1 MRKVKNNIHTN
12 NPAVMFAQGLE
23 SLISDPL
30 YSPSKCDQ
38 QELGQMRRSAN
49 KPESGGNLFNAL
61 LRQFA
66 NY

>member
-1 MRKVKNNIHTN
+1 MRKVKNNIRST

-30 YSPSKCDQ
+30 YRPSSHDQ
-38 QELGQMRRSAN
+38 QDLGEMRRAAG
-49 KPESGGNLFNAL
+49 KPDSHGNLFNAL

-66 NY
+66 RF

>member
-1 MRKVKNNIHTN
+1 MRKVKHNISVN

-30 YSPSKCDQ
+30 YHPSRHDAD
-38 QELGQMRRSAN
+38 ETRSARPRAN
-49 KPESGGNLFNAL
+49 KETSGGNLFNLL

-66 NY
+66 RL